1 MNIRL
6 HQQARTT
13 PAIRREIQS
22 SSLSERALARL
33 YNTTRST
40 LRKWKQRD
48 AVDDASHRPPSL
60 ADHSGS
66 GPGTHCCVPED
77 GPAVALG

>member
-6 HQQARTT
+6 HQQAHTT

-33 YNTTRST
+33 DNTTRST
-40 LRKWKQRD
+40 IHKWTQRD
-48 AVDDASHRPPSL
+48 TTENASHRPHQL
-60 ADHSGS
+60 Q
-66 GPGTHCCVPED
+66 TTLT
-77 GPAVALG
+77 AVQESIVVYLWMS